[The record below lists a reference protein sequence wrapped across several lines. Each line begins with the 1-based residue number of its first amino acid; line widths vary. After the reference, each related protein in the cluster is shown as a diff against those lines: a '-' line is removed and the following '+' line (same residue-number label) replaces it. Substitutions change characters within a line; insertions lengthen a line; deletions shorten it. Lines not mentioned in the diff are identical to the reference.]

1 MESGGLIGATRANRD
16 GSLPISPAGL
26 ECRTVSPDS
35 PSSAPAASTRIEA
48 FSDAVFAFAA
58 TLLVVSLEVP
68 ATVVELERA
77 LLGFVPFTLSFG
89 ALVLLWSVH
98 RAFFRRFPLGDR
110 TTVALNACLLFVV
123 LFYVYPLKFL
133 ARGLASMLFGPA
145 VGGGGRIESFA
156 ELAKLFAWYGA
167 GFAALFLL
175 VAALYRHGARR
186 ARELGLPEAARHEA
200 LFLARHYAIFV
211 GVGLLSVLLAASG
224 LGVRIAL
231 PGWIYGLL
239 GPLCALHGVWSGRRA
254 RRLASRG

>member
-1 MESGGLIGATRANRD
+1 MGVRAGRD
-16 GSLPISPAGL
+16 GSLPILAARRTGLTSRPVPDESSSP
-26 ECRTVSPDS
+26 
-35 PSSAPAASTRIEA
+35 APAASARVEA

-68 ATVVELERA
+68 GTVVELERV

-123 LFYVYPLKFL
+123 LYYVYPLKFL
-133 ARGLASMLFGPA
+133 AQGVATMFFGA
-145 VGGGGRIESFA
+145 TVGGGGRIESFS
-156 ELAKLFAWYGA
+156 ELARLFAWYGA

-186 ARELGLPEAARHEA
+186 APAVGLNEAARREA
-200 LFLARHYAIFV
+200 LFLARHYLIFV
-211 GVGLLSVLLAASG
+211 GVGLLSVLLALAD
-224 LGVRIAL
+224 LGVRFAL
-231 PGWIYGLL
+231 PGWIYALL
-239 GPLCALHGVWSGRRA
+239 GPLCALHGVWNGRRE
-254 RRLASRG
+254 RRLAARG

>member
-1 MESGGLIGATRANRD
+1 M
-16 GSLPISPAGL
+16 
-26 ECRTVSPDS
+26 SPDR
-35 PSSAPAASTRIEA
+35 PSAAPAASARIEA

-68 ATVVELERA
+68 GTVVELERV

-110 TTVALNACLLFVV
+110 TTVALNSCLLFVV

-133 ARGLASMLFGPA
+133 AQGIATMFFGST
-145 VGGGGRIESFA
+145 VGGGGRIDSFT

-186 ARELGLPEAARHEA
+186 APALGLGEPARREA

-211 GVGLLSVLLAASG
+211 GVGLLSVLLAVTG

-239 GPLCALHGVWSGRRA
+239 GPLCGLHGAWSGRRA
-254 RRLASRG
+254 RRLAARG